1 MRDWIVGKCH
11 RGTVQEVI
19 KKTEQKQKDRES
31 HRFENKILNKLQSDS
46 ANFQAKSYDV
56 ASDHSDD

>member
-19 KKTEQKQKDRES
+19 KKAHLTQKDRES
-31 HRFENKILNKLQSDS
+31 Q
-46 ANFQAKSYDV
+46 QY
-56 ASDHSDD
+56 